1 MTDNL
6 SIKSLNENRHMDYKG
21 TSHFTSCCEL
31 KALTHTT
38 LPVILRTSCFTYRS
52 LCMQH
57 FAQGLICSK
66 FAARLLCV
74 LNINVKFDW
83 LIYSPMQ
90 AIWFGRR
97 RNLTPESSEKNSKLQ
112 VRMWQRVLRGTF
124 KFIARYAA
132 VARTEILVI
141 ALSCVPGFAKEP
153 WFTC

>member
-1 MTDNL
+1 MDC
-6 SIKSLNENRHMDYKG
+6 KS
-21 TSHFTSCCEL
+21 TSHFTSCCQM
-31 KALTHTT
+31 KSLTRTT

-52 LCMQH
+52 YCMQH

-66 FAARLLCV
+66 FAARLLCI

-90 AIWFGRR
+90 AICM

-112 VRMWQRVLRGTF
+112 VRMRQMVLRRTF

-132 VARTEILVI
+132 VAKTEILVI

-153 WFTC
+153 